1 MNVMLHIGGGYDI
14 HRFLKDVN
22 FLKKELVFLLPK
34 QSTKFY
40 NVKIGN
46 ISFIDTLNYLPF
58 SLAKLSDSL
67 TGENGEMK
75 LSITRKILEM
85 KNYSK
90 FLIDKT
96 SGKGSFPYEHMKC
109 LENFNEEGIPSK
121 DKFHSSLTGAITDE
135 RYSDVCDTFKDP
147 KIKTI
152 KDLHDLY
159 IAQDV
164 GILAD
169 VFEFYRKF
177 CADTWGLDPCNYIT
191 PSSLYLDAVIN
202 E

>member
-1 MNVMLHIGGGYDI
+1 
-14 HRFLKDVN
+14 
-22 FLKKELVFLLPK
+22 
-34 QSTKFY
+34 
-40 NVKIGN
+40 
-46 ISFIDTLNYLPF
+46 
-58 SLAKLSDSL
+58 
-67 TGENGEMK
+67 
-75 LSITRKILEM
+75 
-85 KNYSK
+85 
-90 FLIDKT
+90 
-96 SGKGSFPYEHMKC
+96 MKC

-121 DKFHSSLTGAITDE
+121 DKFHSSLTGVITDE